1 MHACVS
7 SDRVVVSRVV
17 HARTH
22 GHGAAALSSC
32 CLRRPTCY
40 LLVAVGERTGATA
53 ADVLPSG
60 VAGLMISELS
70 KMVKQVCVSQ
80 TDIRKS

>member
-1 MHACVS
+1 MHACHQIES
-7 SDRVVVSRVV
+7 LSVVSCM
-17 HARTH
+17 HARTAT
-22 GHGAAALSSC
+22 AAALSSC